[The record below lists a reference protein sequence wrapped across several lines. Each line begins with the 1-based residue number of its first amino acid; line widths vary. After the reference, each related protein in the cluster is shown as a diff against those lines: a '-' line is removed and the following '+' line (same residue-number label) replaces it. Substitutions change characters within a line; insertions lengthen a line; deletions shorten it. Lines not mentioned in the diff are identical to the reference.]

1 MTVASLSRNMVLS
14 GPLGARMLFRAGINE
29 ILSQPE
35 LEDFSLRRH
44 FGHIIDSFEENLGE
58 LSESVGADAP
68 RVFIGRENPIS
79 AARDFSMIVSRCR
92 LFSDEGV
99 VVIINGEQEV
109 VEIRI
114 SEEAMKPENQAKLQ
128 TILLTVFNKA
138 IKKSQEVA
146 AERMRGMMGDLG
158 MDLPGLGAGEKPQA

>member
-1 MTVASLSRNMVLS
+1 
-14 GPLGARMLFRAGINE
+14 
-29 ILSQPE
+29 
-35 LEDFSLRRH
+35 
-44 FGHIIDSFEENLGE
+44 
-58 LSESVGADAP
+58 
-68 RVFIGRENPIS
+68 
-79 AARDFSMIVSRCR
+79 
-92 LFSDEGV
+92 

-109 VEIRI
+109 VEVRI
-114 SEEAMKPENQAKLQ
+114 SEEAMKPENQSKLQ